1 MAGQNQLDLFGG
13 ALAPE
18 PSAREKAKAAARAPI
33 EPAVHPS
40 ALATEL
46 AALRRALP
54 KGLRMGTSSW
64 AFTGWAGLVYDQPYP
79 QNRLSREGLAA
90 YAKHPL
96 LRAVGVDRSYYA
108 PLKSEEFAA
117 YAELVPADFRF
128 LVKAHEACTIAV
140 YPRHARYGALRGQ
153 PNTRFLDPIYAREE
167 VVAPTVAGLGAKAGP
182 LLFQFS
188 PTDIEALG
196 GPRWFADRLQ
206 NFLAALPRGPLYA
219 VEIRNRELLTGA
231 YSDALASCGVC
242 HCINV
247 YPGMPMP
254 QVQFDRTRQDLAPAV
269 VVRWMLHPRMN
280 WEQAETA
287 YAPFDRVID
296 ADDERRADLARVCL
310 RAEALARETHL
321 IVNNNAE
328 GSSPLTIVELARQ
341 ISRARAAAAASS

>member
-1 MAGQNQLDLFGG
+1 MPGQDQLDLFG
-13 ALAPE
+13 
-18 PSAREKAKAAARAPI
+18 AAAVPPATAKLASRTTASHGPVAPA
-33 EPAVHPS
+33 EQ
-40 ALATEL
+40 LAEL
-46 AALRRALP
+46 AELARAMP
-54 KGLRMGTSSW
+54 PGLRMGTSSW
-64 AFTGWAGLVYDQPYP
+64 AYTGWGGLVYDKAYP

-96 LRAVGVDRSYYA
+96 LRGVGVDRSYYA
-108 PLKSEEFAA
+108 PPTADEFAA
-117 YAELVPADFRF
+117 YAAAVPPGFCF

-153 PNTRFLDPIYAREE
+153 PNARFLDPVYAREQ
-167 VVAPTVAGLGAKAGP
+167 VLGPTLAGLGDAAGP

-188 PTDIEALG
+188 PTDVEALG

-206 NFLAALPRGPLYA
+206 RFLSELPRGPLYA

-254 QVQFDRTRQDLAPAV
+254 GVQFDRTRQDLAPAV
-269 VVRWMLHPRMN
+269 VCRWMLHPRMN
-280 WEQAETA
+280 WEQAEVA
-287 YAPFDRVID
+287 YAPFDRIVD
-296 ADDERRADLARVCL
+296 ADDERRQDLARVCL
-310 RAEALARETHL
+310 RAEALGLPTQV

-328 GSSPLTIVELARQ
+328 GCSPLTIVALAREVVKL
-341 ISRARAAAAASS
+341 RAATPA